1 MELRKKVKR
10 PQRYEP
16 ETDDAGRAE
25 RYLPP
30 LNRPVFSV
38 PIIEYNP
45 DLRPAAFPTL
55 DPAQTALSEQ
65 DHVVEPSETKSR
77 QQADTVSIVQRPL
90 RQLDSATS
98 RAPDQIEARTG
109 ITPGIAVEDE
119 NRRAS
124 NCDDNPVYVRNMQLS
139 QQWSQRTDHDW
150 NIQEMETSDEEELQ
164 EETIAV
170 SGTEATIVESSPAWE
185 DLTVAHRLE
194 IISTLAEHSS
204 RWEAMQTL
212 QLSLAQ
218 RREVVVQLARR
229 HQHEIMEHENIASFH
244 HGWMQSLLKGQASSS
259 SILIPDVYR
268 KLLEEH
274 IYQSVGGEDYSLTTK
289 KELATAKAYLNSAG
303 FAPGLVGHW
312 VEPSPF
318 TSASGAPPP
327 IDGQGLHVQSADAQQ
342 QGVSWQRQTLPVRR
356 RYGDVDVL
364 KGKGFHSLGGLD
376 VGNAQPSRNDLPSA
390 SDESVQASPKKR
402 RRLLLSGSG
411 EEGEEGLRLAK
422 REKRIAISGQGC

>member
-1 MELRKKVKR
+1 MLGSSTEYALLTIFNNDLAITNRLDSLLAHVFIHTELGCVTLVVVPSQPRCCKMELRKKVKR

-170 SGTEATIVESSPAWE
+170 SGTVRSHRVGPAFGCIG
-185 DLTVAHRLE
+185 L
-194 IISTLAEHSS
+194 
-204 RWEAMQTL
+204 M
-212 QLSLAQ
+212 
-218 RREVVVQLARR
+218 
-229 HQHEIMEHENIASFH
+229 
-244 HGWMQSLLKGQASSS
+244 
-259 SILIPDVYR
+259 
-268 KLLEEH
+268 
-274 IYQSVGGEDYSLTTK
+274 
-289 KELATAKAYLNSAG
+289 KE
-303 FAPGLVGHW
+303 
-312 VEPSPF
+312 
-318 TSASGAPPP
+318 
-327 IDGQGLHVQSADAQQ
+327 
-342 QGVSWQRQTLPVRR
+342 
-356 RYGDVDVL
+356 
-364 KGKGFHSLGGLD
+364 
-376 VGNAQPSRNDLPSA
+376 
-390 SDESVQASPKKR
+390 
-402 RRLLLSGSG
+402 
-411 EEGEEGLRLAK
+411 
-422 REKRIAISGQGC
+422 